1 MSPFHRLVC
10 TVLTVLA
17 LPVAAQDP
25 DPLAPAPPVAA
36 LRGAPQPG
44 RRPVGAPFPTR
55 VVFTNIVGQPTADV
69 PGLPGAHFQPGTG
82 STHFDR
88 VFGSKEGQWILSALT
103 DRPTTQ
109 DEIILV
115 NETFKIAE
123 GDVAPW
129 APAETVGLIDT
140 RLFINDAGEWVFATN
155 SSATVADEYVVKVV
169 GTTYTA
175 AAREGDPVPGITG
188 ATWGAT
194 LETPVIA
201 STGTVGFSSDTLLG
215 VPTTEDEVLV
225 LGPTILG
232 REGIT
237 VPTGQLGAE
246 FWENF
251 DLDDY
256 WISADGAHW
265 LAQGDLTGATATD
278 GVVVVDGGV
287 VVQEGVVLPG
297 SGFPEPV
304 DLTGIVGVHM
314 DAAGNWL
321 VRGNNDLTEQDW
333 VYRNGAVVA
342 QRGGPIHAGA
352 TELWSDTE
360 FADCFFLNVGNSRGD
375 FVIGGVSDGPT
386 ATNGLL
392 VLNATR
398 VIVREGDPV
407 DLNGNGLPDDD
418 AFFNTFGNDDAHLTR
433 TGLLYIVATMRN
445 GAGTVLGQGVFEIDV
460 SEYVPVELSGFTIN

>member
-1 MSPFHRLVC
+1 
-10 TVLTVLA
+10 
-17 LPVAAQDP
+17 
-25 DPLAPAPPVAA
+25 
-36 LRGAPQPG
+36 
-44 RRPVGAPFPTR
+44 

-155 SSATVADEYVVKVV
+155 SSAATADEYVVKVV

-175 AAREGDPVPGITG
+175 AAREGDPVPGIAG

-194 LETPVIA
+194 LETPVIT

-225 LGPTILG
+225 LGTTILG

-237 VPTGQLGAE
+237 VPTGQLGTE

-321 VRGNNDLTEQDW
+321 VRGNNDVTEQDW

-342 QRGGPIHAGA
+342 QRGGPIHTGA

-386 ATNGLL
+386 ATNGLM

-433 TGLLYIVATMRN
+433 TGLLYVVATMRN
-445 GAGTVLGQGVFEIDV
+445 GAGTVIGQGVFEIDV